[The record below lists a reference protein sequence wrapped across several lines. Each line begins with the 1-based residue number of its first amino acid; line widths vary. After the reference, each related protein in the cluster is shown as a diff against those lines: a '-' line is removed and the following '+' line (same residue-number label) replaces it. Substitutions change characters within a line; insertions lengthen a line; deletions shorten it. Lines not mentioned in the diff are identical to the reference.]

1 MNKSYIYILLALLV
15 ACIAGCN
22 KMEDDL
28 QEWEVIGKN
37 TVSLYCNLENNT
49 SSHLISG
56 KLGTKALVDQT
67 TSVDSLLCNFLSID
81 EQANGEFS
89 DDEYVT
95 GWDDALVSEG
105 SIATIPDNSVGN
117 KNLRSISLCPEKA
130 YHSEGNNLKS
140 RMIGWY
146 PKNIVLPLDSNL
158 EETDVS
164 FKSFDTIYELINDKH
179 CVKFT
184 GLDGSVDLMVSDVR
198 DGSLLKKFG
207 SDNFFQFKHYLSAV
221 RIHAKAEESAQD
233 IGAWGYIENV
243 IIMNQ
248 PTSCVVALPSAPSE
262 TAQDRVFG
270 DVVSWGDYKKH
281 PIVTTAIYGNKDQ
294 SEGNITAQKY
304 PIKLDGTGVKKY
316 LGYSLIK
323 PNDKL
328 WVQVHTRSGIYD
340 VEIAPQYKQ
349 NGQSGEVDIF
359 KAGYIYDLH
368 LNFNTDGT
376 IYAFIGID
384 GSDRYYDLTTGLA
397 FDDNAGGSGYEY
409 KWANCY
415 VVKSELSEYGVG
427 TPYTGFCFDATVVG
441 NGEDGQMSIGAQ
453 SLYPANVHI
462 SPSTADLVWESS
474 PGLVSQIELVFG
486 YVRFKVAKKDASHY
500 REGNAVIAV
509 SDQNG
514 KVMWS
519 WHIWIT
525 DTPQNFSYTE
535 GEGESKTTI
544 TMLDRNL
551 GATAASWTGAND
563 ALETYGLYYQW
574 GRKDPSMGPPTW
586 NYSPINMI
594 TAPYYDYSSEE
605 KDAAE
610 VVRFATP
617 TLKDA
622 VENPM
627 YLIMPT
633 AQTQSYYFN
642 WLYEKI
648 DFLWGYNKD
657 EGTNVDKTIYDPC
670 PYGYKVSGGEL
681 TDLFSFSGK
690 TISYENYGQIVTLTG
705 DNPKKIYFPYTGY
718 KGVDKGLNSLVCSWK
733 YVGQKA
739 DYQSSVIN
747 TTVEHAEYMHRTRV
761 YLSRETEWN
770 ELNVGTYRG
779 RQIMDHTNRKTAAPV
794 RCVKDEYH
802 NRVIAFITPDKNTI
816 STYTDKVTLQL
827 YAKSFKQ
834 PISSATLTIG
844 YHMKEWNNGT
854 WTEGEHQEKTIT
866 LGNWTKSSNDKVWEQ
881 NFEFDFATL
890 FNENGTNGKINFNE
904 TTGSFRFML
913 NVRTADN
920 INKMASASITLG
932 KNYVEFVDWDA
943 QPVVLPKQQI
953 NRTIKIYGDQIP
965 VNVLM
970 FKDYEQEGID
980 ITANLKQSSTSDYKY
995 SYTCTTDGF
1004 LTFNTSEDHKVKFKI
1019 TFENNGILET
1029 EEKTISVCQLEIINT
1044 STFSQEEYYII
1055 ENADFEDSYVYD
1067 NGFYMK
1073 TKTAPDYSTLFKIIP
1088 VQNAVTY
1095 KIQNVSS
1102 QNYVSVGANNNTATM
1117 YIYTNDTNATK
1128 FTLVCTDG
1136 TFTITGNVTSGDY
1149 NWNLPDIDAD
1159 INGLRNINGNN
1170 NHIKWKIYKVTLPTN
1185 NQ

>member
-1 MNKSYIYILLALLV
+1 MNKSYIYILIALLV

-56 KLGTKALVDQT
+56 KLGTKALVDKT

-81 EQANGEFS
+81 EQE
-89 DDEYVT
+89 DEGFNKEGYKT
-95 GWDDALVSEG
+95 DWSTALVSEG
-105 SIATIPDNSVGN
+105 SIATIPDNSDN
-117 KNLRSISLCPEKA
+117 KLRSISLRPEKA
-130 YHSEGNNLKS
+130 YHSEGNNRKS

-146 PKNIVLPLDSNL
+146 PKNTILPVGSDLK
-158 EETDVS
+158 ETDAA
-164 FKSFDTIYELINDKH
+164 FINFGSYKEVYGQH

-198 DGSLLKKFG
+198 DGSGSLEHKFG
-207 SDNFFQFKHYLSAV
+207 SNNFFQFKHYLSAV
-221 RIHAKAEESAQD
+221 RIHAKAEESSQD

-248 PTSCVVALPSAPSE
+248 PTSCVVALPSAPIE
-262 TAQDRVFG
+262 GEREFG
-270 DVVSWGDYKKH
+270 DVVSWSDYKKH

-340 VEIAPQYKQ
+340 VEIAPKYKQ

-359 KAGYIYDLH
+359 KAGYIYDLN

-415 VVKSELSEYGVG
+415 VVKSELSAYNVN

-441 NGEDGQMSIGAQ
+441 NGEDGQMSVGAQ

-486 YVRFKVAKKDASHY
+486 YVRFKVAKKDAGHY

-509 SDQNG
+509 YDQNG

-551 GATAASWTGAND
+551 GATAAQWTSDQD

-633 AQTQSYYFN
+633 TQTQSYYFN

-690 TISYENYGQIVTLTG
+690 TITYQDYGQIISLTA
-705 DNPKKIYFPYTGY
+705 DNTKKIYFPYSGY

-739 DYQSSVIN
+739 DYQSSIVN
-747 TTVEHAEYMHRTRV
+747 TQVGHADYMHRTRI

-770 ELNVGTYRG
+770 ELNVGNYKG

-816 STYTDKVTLQL
+816 STYTDEVTLQL

-844 YHMKEWNNGT
+844 YHMKVWNNDRT
-854 WTEGEHQEKTIT
+854 SWTEGEHQERTIT
-866 LGNWTKSSNDKVWEQ
+866 LDSWTQSSGGKIWEQ
-881 NFEFDFATL
+881 NFIFDFETL
-890 FNENGTNGKINFNE
+890 FNADGTNDKIKFDE
-904 TTGSFRFML
+904 TTGTFRFML
-913 NVRTADN
+913 NVKTADN
-920 INKMASASITLG
+920 INKIASAPITIG

-943 QPVVLPKQQI
+943 LPTVLPKQQI
-953 NRTIKIYGDQIP
+953 NRTIKIYGDHIP
-965 VNVLM
+965 VKVLM
-970 FKDYEQEGID
+970 FKYTEQEGID

-1004 LTFNTSEDHKVKFKI
+1004 LTFDTSGDHKVKFKI

-1067 NGFYMK
+1067 NGYYMK
-1073 TKTAPDYSTLFKIIP
+1073 TKASPDYSTLFKIIP
-1088 VQNAVTY
+1088 SGNKY

-1102 QNYVSVGANNNTATM
+1102 QNYVSVSAGLNDASLP
-1117 YIYTNDTNATK
+1117 IYTNNANATP
-1128 FTLVCTDG
+1128 FELTYANNA
-1136 TFTITGNVTSGDY
+1136 FTIKGTVTSGTFY
-1149 NWNLPDIDAD
+1149 WNLTNTSSNL
-1159 INGLRNINGNN
+1159 NGIKNTTGNTN
-1170 NHIKWKIYKVTLPTN
+1170 WKIYKVTLPTN

>member
-56 KLGTKALVDQT
+56 KLGTKALVDKT

-81 EQANGEFS
+81 EQTGRGF
-89 DDEYVT
+89 DD
-95 GWDDALVSEG
+95 WSKALVSEG
-105 SIATIPDNSVGN
+105 SIATIPDNSVN
-117 KNLRSISLCPEKA
+117 KLRSISLHPEKA
-130 YHSEGNNLKS
+130 YNSEGNNLKS

-146 PKNIVLPLDSNL
+146 PKNIVLPVDSNL
-158 EETDVS
+158 EESDVS
-164 FKSFDTIYELINDKH
+164 FKSFDTIHELIKDKH

-198 DGSLLKKFG
+198 DGSLEDKFD

-221 RIHAKAEESAQD
+221 RIHAKAEKYAQD

-248 PTSCVVALPSAPSE
+248 PTSCVVELPSAPS
-262 TAQDRVFG
+262 QDGTERVFG
-270 DVVSWGDYKKH
+270 NVVSWGDYMKH
-281 PIVTTAIYGNKDQ
+281 PIITTAIYGNKDQ
-294 SEGNITAQKY
+294 SEDNITAQEY
-304 PIKLDGTGVKKY
+304 PIKLDGSGVEKY
-316 LGYSLIK
+316 LGYSLIE
-323 PNDKL
+323 PNKKL

-340 VEIAPQYKQ
+340 VEIAPKYKQ
-349 NGQSGEVDIF
+349 NGQSEEVDIF
-359 KAGYIYDLH
+359 NAGYIYDLH

-415 VVKSELSEYGVG
+415 VIRSDLSAYGVG

-441 NGEDGQMSIGAQ
+441 NGEDGQMSVGAQ
-453 SLYPANVHI
+453 SLYPASVHI
-462 SPSTADLVWESS
+462 SPSSADLVWETS

-486 YVRFKVAKKDASHY
+486 YVRFKVAKKDESNY

-509 SDQNG
+509 YDQNG

-525 DTPQNFSYTE
+525 DTPQDFIYTE
-535 GEGESKTTI
+535 DTTKI

-681 TDLFSFSGK
+681 SDLFSFSGK
-690 TISYENYGQIVTLTG
+690 SITYQDYGQIISLT
-705 DNPKKIYFPYTGY
+705 DDDTKKIYFPYTGY

-739 DYQSSVIN
+739 DYQSSVVN

-802 NRVIAFITPDKNTI
+802 NKVIAFITPDKNTI

-844 YHMKEWNNGT
+844 YHMKVWNNGT

-904 TTGSFRFML
+904 TTGTFRFML
-913 NVRTADN
+913 NVKTADN
-920 INKMASASITLG
+920 INKMASAPITIG
-932 KNYVEFVDWDA
+932 KNYVKFVDWDA

-953 NRTIKIYGDQIP
+953 NRTIKIYGDMQP
-965 VNVLM
+965 VKVLM
-970 FKDYEQEGID
+970 YTDSGQSGID

-1004 LTFNTSEDHKVKFKI
+1004 LKFDTSGDHKVKFKI

-1029 EEKTISVCQLEIINT
+1029 EEKTISVCQLNLINT
-1044 STFSQEEYYII
+1044 EDYEFKADEYYII
-1055 ENADFEDSYVYD
+1055 ENADYTDYYVYD

-1073 TKTAPDYSTLFKIIP
+1073 TKTSPDYSTLFKIIP
-1088 VQNAVTY
+1088 GQGTTY

-1102 QNYVSVGANNNTATM
+1102 QNYVSIGAGNNNAAM
-1117 YIYTNDTNATK
+1117 YIYTNAANATE
-1128 FTLVCTDG
+1128 FTLKYSNNS
-1136 TFTITGNVTSGDY
+1136 FTIKGTVSSGIFY
-1149 NWNLPDIDAD
+1149 WNLSN
-1159 INGLRNINGNN
+1159 INDNLNGVENTNGNN
-1170 NHIKWKIYKVTLPTN
+1170 NHINWKIYKVTLPTN
-1185 NQ
+1185 N